1 MSRIQRRNRVRNK
14 IALALCLV
22 AIGCRTPSN
31 TGVKGDEFGNGAGGT
46 QHAWF
51 ADSKREVAYCISV
64 SDDFGVG
71 KDRVA
76 ALVEETLAIWKHY
89 LETRQTVAKYFNS
102 TRYKYLHAC
111 EANVDLRFA
120 FGSGDETLTAIINTI
135 EGPAGQHV
143 LSIDKPAHWSKGIV
157 WLAAEKSKGTNFPLW
172 SVKENAALKGA
183 LLHQIG
189 HILGLDHVNGS
200 IMDKDLNSTI
210 MATPDRNVPLLTTI
224 DWDAMV
230 ARPIDYA
237 AASSFLRSQEEEQ
250 RKILFQKMTG
260 KPASGPV
267 TSRLLIANVN
277 EISLTVTDGVRS
289 ATSKLANTKL
299 KRERIAGGFAVS
311 AKTLA
316 ELLSTA
322 PEIKPDDV
330 AFDQMSELAFDNNLG
345 TVIAKLDQ
353 VVPPVKILVEFNGG
367 WRIGAPIMVYWQ
379 KDDGKRTELF
389 RAPTPH
395 DLLPKEFHPFRN
407 GILMD

>member
-1 MSRIQRRNRVRNK
+1 MPRRQRRDQVRNK
-14 IALALCLV
+14 IAWTLCLV

-31 TGVKGDEFGNGAGGT
+31 NEVKGDEFGNPAGAT

-71 KDRVA
+71 KARVA

-89 LETRQTVAKYFNS
+89 LETRHTVAKHFNS
-102 TRYKYLHAC
+102 TRYKYLQAC

-120 FGSGDETLTAIINTI
+120 FGSQDESLAAIINTI
-135 EGPAGQHV
+135 DGPAGQHV

-189 HILGLDHVNGS
+189 HILGLAHVNGT
-200 IMDKDLNSTI
+200 IMEEDLNSTI
-210 MATPDRNVPLLTTI
+210 MAVPDRNVPLLTTI
-224 DWDAMV
+224 DWDVLV
-230 ARPIDYA
+230 ARPIHYA
-237 AASSFLRSQEEEQ
+237 ATSSFLRPQEEEQ
-250 RKILFQKMTG
+250 RKILFAKMTG
-260 KPASGPV
+260 KPALGPV
-267 TSRLLIANVN
+267 TSSLQIANVN
-277 EISLTVTDGVRS
+277 EMTLTLTDGVRS
-289 ATSKLANTKL
+289 ATSKFANSKL
-299 KRERIAGGFAVS
+299 KRERVAGGFAVS
-311 AKTLA
+311 AKTIT
-316 ELLSTA
+316 EFLSKA
-322 PEIKPDDV
+322 PEIKPEDV
-330 AFDQMSELAFDNNLG
+330 AFDDLSELAFDNNFG
-345 TVIAKLDQ
+345 TITAKLDQ
-353 VVPPVKILVEFNGG
+353 VAPPVKILVEFNGG

-379 KDDGKRTELF
+379 KEDGKRTELF

-395 DLLPKEFHPFRN
+395 DLLPKDSHPFRN